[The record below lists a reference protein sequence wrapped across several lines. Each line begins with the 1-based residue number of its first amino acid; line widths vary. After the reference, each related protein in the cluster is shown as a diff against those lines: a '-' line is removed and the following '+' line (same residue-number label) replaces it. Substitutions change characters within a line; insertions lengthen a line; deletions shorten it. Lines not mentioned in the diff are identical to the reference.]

1 MDQKKICVIL
11 PCLNEEKAIAN
22 VVRGFIENV
31 ENCTVYVF
39 DNNSTDNTIEEA
51 KSAGALTRVVKTK
64 GKGYVVQAMFRD
76 VDADI
81 YILADGDG
89 TYPAEEASEML
100 NLLMLHDAD
109 LVIGSRLGT
118 YKSSQSRK
126 KHFLGNVLL
135 TNTVNKLFATEAYDL
150 LSGYRV
156 MSRRYVK
163 TMPLFSKG
171 FEVET
176 AMTIHAIEVGA
187 KIIEHPITY
196 LPRVEGTESKLN
208 TWNDGIKISKEIF
221 QLYKDYAP
229 KVVYFILA
237 IFLIFMG
244 FFIGIP
250 VVLEYF
256 QTGLVPKFPRA
267 ILACALVTI
276 GIFSSFTGIILS
288 AISKSRREMKKL
300 AFLSIN

>member
-1 MDQKKICVIL
+1 MDQKKVCVIL

-22 VVRGFIENV
+22 VVRDFITHIEH
-31 ENCTVYVF
+31 CTVYVF

-64 GKGYVVQAMFRD
+64 GKGHVVQAMFRD

-89 TYPAEEASEML
+89 TYPAVEAKEML
-100 NLLMLHDAD
+100 NLFTTHEAD
-109 LVIGSRLGT
+109 LVIGTRLGT
-118 YKSSQSRK
+118 YESSQSRK
-126 KHFLGNVLL
+126 KHFLGNILL
-135 TNTVNKLFATEAYDL
+135 TQTVNKLFDAEVYDL

-163 TMPLFSKG
+163 TMPLFSRG

-187 KIIEHPITY
+187 KILEHPITY

-208 TWNDGIKISKEIF
+208 TWHDGFKISKEIL
-221 QLYKDYAP
+221 QLYTYYAP
-229 KVVYFILA
+229 KVVYFFLAMFFILS
-237 IFLIFMG
+237 G

-250 VVLEYF
+250 VILEYF
-256 QTGLVPKFPRA
+256 YTGLVPKFPRA
-267 ILACALVTI
+267 ILASAMVTI
-276 GIFSSFTGIILS
+276 GIFSAFTGIILS

-300 AFLSIN
+300 AFLSLH